1 MTQPRQYLPGS
12 TYMLT
17 RRVVGRHYLLRPDEL
32 VSQIYL
38 YCLATMS
45 EKHGIAVHG
54 FTLMSS
60 HAHLTVT
67 DTRGEM
73 GAFLRD
79 FHRLVAN
86 AMKLVRDWDGIL
98 WDGSEPSVVR
108 LETPHAFV
116 QQAAYLIA
124 NPVSGG
130 AVPRSK
136 QWPGLIVHADELGRK
151 CWTVKRPDLYF
162 DAESWPKTATLK
174 LKMPE
179 DLGMTDAQVREAVAE
194 EAERLEQ
201 EARDAMRAK
210 GRSFMG
216 VEKVLSVSP
225 QKRATTP
232 EPHAKRNPTF
242 AVGRHQPEA
251 YRAAVE
257 ALRAFRTAYRDALH
271 QWRQGLRSVQFP
283 AGTYLMRWLHHVD
296 VAPAPG

>member
-17 RRVVGRHYLLRPDEL
+17 RRVIGRHYLLRPDEL
-32 VSQIYL
+32 VGQIYL

-45 EKHGIAVHG
+45 EKHGIVCHG

-60 HAHLTVT
+60 HSHLTVT
-67 DTRGEM
+67 DTRGEL

-98 WDGSEPSVVR
+98 WDGSETSVVR
-108 LETPHAFV
+108 LETPHAFI
-116 QQAAYLIA
+116 QQAAYVIA
-124 NPVSGG
+124 NPVSAG

-136 QWPGLIVHADELGRK
+136 QWPGLIVHAHELGRK
-151 CWTVKRPDLYF
+151 SWTVKRPEVYF
-162 DAESWPKTATLK
+162 DGESWPKTATLE
-174 LKMPE
+174 LALPQN
-179 DLGMTDAQVREAVAE
+179 LGMTGAQVREAVAE
-194 EAERLEQ
+194 EAEQLER
-201 EARDAMRAK
+201 EARAAMRAQ

-225 QKRATTP
+225 QKCATTP
-232 EPHAKRNPTF
+232 ELQGARNPSFT
-242 AVGRHQPEA
+242 VGRHQPEA
-251 YRAAVE
+251 YRAAVA

-283 AGTYLMRWLHHVD
+283 AGTYLMRWLHHVH